1 MVFEAWIPALAG
13 GVLIGLSSVLLLW
26 LNGRI
31 AGISG
36 IMNGVLLPKSGETSW
51 RIAFLLG
58 LIAAA
63 GLYIAFVPGAPQP
76 RQGFSTTGLIIA
88 GLLVGFGTSMGNGCT
103 SGHGVCGLGRFSV
116 RSLAAVLVFMATAM
130 LTTFLLRHVWGCHE
144 SLAGF
149 CARRRRIVRARP
161 GHVRHDRCT
170 HRAWLS
176 RRGRRLRSH
185 AHVRA
190 GRCRCHHRPAVHA
203 DPAWRSSPVRK
214 CIPGLEPQAHRCTAA
229 GRCRAVRHRLGHRRI
244 LSGSRP
250 GGAWCRLT
258 GIAVVCSRH
267 AGGQPVAS
275 TALPLRTR
283 LPSASAGV

>member
-1 MVFEAWIPALAG
+1 VFEAWIPALAG

-88 GLLVGFGTSMGNGCT
+88 GLLVGFGTRMGNGCT

-130 LTTFLLRHVWGCHE
+130 LTTFLLRHVWG
-144 SLAGF
+144 
-149 CARRRRIVRARP
+149 
-161 GHVRHDRCT
+161 
-170 HRAWLS
+170 LS
-176 RRGRRLRSH
+176 
-185 AHVRA
+185 
-190 GRCRCHHRPAVHA
+190 
-203 DPAWRSSPVRK
+203 
-214 CIPGLEPQAHRCTAA
+214 
-229 GRCRAVRHRLGHRRI
+229 
-244 LSGSRP
+244 
-250 GGAWCRLT
+250 
-258 GIAVVCSRH
+258 
-267 AGGQPVAS
+267 
-275 TALPLRTR
+275 
-283 LPSASAGV
+283 